1 MAHHTVIGTPIPA
14 KVVQQLFE
22 PWSAAGRR
30 LRRIRKALLDL
41 DPLPS
46 GTIREVLP
54 RFSIEELI
62 AQLRSYGVQDHWD
75 QVAVSSSSSSG
86 DGNSRVTPGSN
97 HTLRL
102 PIALSAP
109 TTTAQDP
116 DARLGFLFVTRLGD
130 DAWTLYDV

>member
-1 MAHHTVIGTPIPA
+1 MAHDTVIGTPIPA

-41 DPLPS
+41 DPFPS

-62 AQLRSYGVQDHWD
+62 AQLRSYGVQDQWD
-75 QVAVSSSSSSG
+75 QVAVSSSAG
-86 DGNSRVTPGSN
+86 DGNSRVTPSSN

-109 TTTAQDP
+109 TTTARDP
-116 DARLGFLFVTRLGD
+116 DPRLGFLFVTRLGD